1 MLKTIKKLIN
11 KKATNNKIC
20 VYCKQISL
28 KQVKHK
34 NLKQLIMATTGSGI
48 TAYSVKTKT
57 KNVPMIDPVI
67 DIKSGRYIASGKDSA
82 GNKMAAIMS
91 KATAEG
97 HIKSGA
103 AKKGSG
109 W

>member
-1 MLKTIKKLIN
+1 
-11 KKATNNKIC
+11 
-20 VYCKQISL
+20 
-28 KQVKHK
+28 
-34 NLKQLIMATTGSGI
+34 MAAQAAGI

-57 KNVPMIDPVI
+57 KNVPMINPVI
-67 DIKSGRYIASGKDSA
+67 DVKSGRYIATGTDA
-82 GNKMAAIMS
+82 DGNKMAAIMG

-97 HIKSGA
+97 HIASGA

>member
-1 MLKTIKKLIN
+1 MFVKTKVPYRGLFLK
-11 KKATNNKIC
+11 
-20 VYCKQISL
+20 KQF
-28 KQVKHK
+28 K
-34 NLKQLIMATTGSGI
+34 LIMATPTSGGI

-57 KNVPMIDPVI
+57 KNVPMIDPTI
-67 DIKSGRYIASGKDSA
+67 DVKSGRYIATGKDSA

-91 KATAEG
+91 KSTAEG
-97 HIKSGA
+97 HIGSGA

>member
-1 MLKTIKKLIN
+1 MVN
-11 KKATNNKIC
+11 
-20 VYCKQISL
+20 
-28 KQVKHK
+28 
-34 NLKQLIMATTGSGI
+34 
-48 TAYSVKTKT
+48 
-57 KNVPMIDPVI
+57 PVI
-67 DIKSGRYIASGKDSA
+67 DVKSGRYIATGTDAA
-82 GNKMAAIMS
+82 GNKMAAILN

>member
-1 MLKTIKKLIN
+1 
-11 KKATNNKIC
+11 
-20 VYCKQISL
+20 
-28 KQVKHK
+28 
-34 NLKQLIMATTGSGI
+34 MAAQSGGI

-67 DIKSGRYIASGKDSA
+67 DIKSGRYIATGKDA
-82 GNKMAAIMS
+82 DGNKMAAIMG

-97 HIKSGA
+97 HIASGA

>member
-1 MLKTIKKLIN
+1 
-11 KKATNNKIC
+11 
-20 VYCKQISL
+20 
-28 KQVKHK
+28 
-34 NLKQLIMATTGSGI
+34 MAAPTTGGI

-57 KNVPMIDPVI
+57 KNVPMLDPTIDV
-67 DIKSGRYIASGKDSA
+67 KSGRYIATGKDDA

>member
-1 MLKTIKKLIN
+1 
-11 KKATNNKIC
+11 
-20 VYCKQISL
+20 
-28 KQVKHK
+28 
-34 NLKQLIMATTGSGI
+34 MAAKSEGI

-67 DIKSGRYIASGKDSA
+67 DIKSGRYIATGKDA
-82 GNKMAAIMS
+82 EGNKMAAIMG

-97 HIKSGA
+97 HVASGA

>member
-1 MLKTIKKLIN
+1 
-11 KKATNNKIC
+11 
-20 VYCKQISL
+20 
-28 KQVKHK
+28 
-34 NLKQLIMATTGSGI
+34 MATPGGI
-48 TAYSVKTKT
+48 TAYSVKTKE

-82 GNKMAAIMS
+82 GNKMSAIMS

-97 HIKSGA
+97 HIASGTA
-103 AKKGSG
+103 TKGTG

>member
-1 MLKTIKKLIN
+1 
-11 KKATNNKIC
+11 
-20 VYCKQISL
+20 
-28 KQVKHK
+28 
-34 NLKQLIMATTGSGI
+34 MATEGSGI

-97 HIKSGA
+97 HIQSGN
-103 AKKGSG
+103 AKKGTG
-109 W
+109 WS

>member
-1 MLKTIKKLIN
+1 
-11 KKATNNKIC
+11 
-20 VYCKQISL
+20 
-28 KQVKHK
+28 
-34 NLKQLIMATTGSGI
+34 MATEKGSGI

-67 DIKSGRYIASGKDSA
+67 DIKSGRYIATGKDAA
-82 GNKMAAIMS
+82 GNKMAAIMG

-97 HIKSGA
+97 HVASGA

>member
-1 MLKTIKKLIN
+1 
-11 KKATNNKIC
+11 
-20 VYCKQISL
+20 
-28 KQVKHK
+28 
-34 NLKQLIMATTGSGI
+34 MANEHGGI

-67 DIKSGRYIASGKDSA
+67 DVKSGRYIASGKDSS
-82 GNKMAAIMS
+82 GNKMSAIMS
-91 KATAEG
+91 KATAEE
-97 HIKSGA
+97 HIKKGN

>member
-1 MLKTIKKLIN
+1 
-11 KKATNNKIC
+11 
-20 VYCKQISL
+20 
-28 KQVKHK
+28 
-34 NLKQLIMATTGSGI
+34 MAAKSGGI

-57 KNVPMIDPVI
+57 KDVPMLDPVI
-67 DIKSGRYIASGKDSA
+67 DIKSGRYIATGKDA
-82 GNKMAAIMS
+82 EGNKMAAIMG

-97 HIKSGA
+97 HIEAGN

>member
-1 MLKTIKKLIN
+1 M
-11 KKATNNKIC
+11 
-20 VYCKQISL
+20 V
-28 KQVKHK
+28 
-34 NLKQLIMATTGSGI
+34 
-48 TAYSVKTKT
+48 
-57 KNVPMIDPVI
+57 DPVI
-67 DIKSGRYIASGKDSA
+67 DVKSGRYIATGKDSA

-97 HIKSGA
+97 HIASGA

>member
-1 MLKTIKKLIN
+1 
-11 KKATNNKIC
+11 
-20 VYCKQISL
+20 
-28 KQVKHK
+28 
-34 NLKQLIMATTGSGI
+34 MAAQSGGI

-67 DIKSGRYIASGKDSA
+67 DIKSGRYIATGKDA
-82 GNKMAAIMS
+82 DGNKMAAIMG

-97 HIKSGA
+97 HVASGA
-103 AKKGSG
+103 ATKGSG

>member
-1 MLKTIKKLIN
+1 MVN
-11 KKATNNKIC
+11 
-20 VYCKQISL
+20 
-28 KQVKHK
+28 
-34 NLKQLIMATTGSGI
+34 
-48 TAYSVKTKT
+48 
-57 KNVPMIDPVI
+57 PVI
-67 DIKSGRYIASGKDSA
+67 DVKSGRYIATGADAS

-97 HIKSGA
+97 HIAAGN